1 MINSYLE
8 KHYKEILGKVK
19 GVTKNHELTED
30 LLQDCILAF
39 LEKGPDY
46 TTKVLNDNKV
56 QHYIVRMAHIQ
67 FNSKTSPFYT
77 KYKKLQREN
86 VNYSGTAGSK
96 IDFYELDYEEGV
108 VIRAKGKESYDVI
121 EEKELYEDKDT
132 LTDDI
137 KIYIGKLPFNDRHY
151 AQRHLIDGVS
161 QREISKFYNINRTH
175 ISTSIDLTKKNI
187 RMNFNRDDYKTE

>member
-19 GVTKNHELTED
+19 GVTRNHELTED

-46 TTKVLNDNKV
+46 TSRILMEDKV

-67 FNSKTSPFYT
+67 FNSSTSPFYT
-77 KYKKLQREN
+77 KYRKASRKSNPIE
-86 VNYSGTAGSK
+86 
-96 IDFYELDYEEGV
+96 DYQFEEEG
-108 VIRAKGKESYDVI
+108 I
-121 EEKELYEDKDT
+121 ELKEDKEK
-132 LTDDI
+132 LVKDI
-137 KIYIGKLPFNDRHY
+137 KIYIGKLPLTDKTF
-151 AQRHLIDGVS
+151 AQRHLVDDVS
-161 QREISKFYNINRTH
+161 QREMSRFYNINRTH
-175 ISTSIDLTKKNI
+175 ISASIDLTKKNI

>member
-19 GVTKNHELTED
+19 GVTRNHELTED

-46 TTKVLNDNKV
+46 TSRILMEDKV

-67 FNSKTSPFYT
+67 FNSSTSPFYT
-77 KYKKLQREN
+77 KYRKASRKSN
-86 VNYSGTAGSK
+86 PIYNYE
-96 IDFYELDYEEGV
+96 IEEEG
-108 VIRAKGKESYDVI
+108 I
-121 EEKELYEDKDT
+121 ELKEDKEK
-132 LTDDI
+132 LVKDI
-137 KIYIGKLPFNDRHY
+137 KIYIGKLPLTDKTF
-151 AQRHLIDGVS
+151 AQRHLIDDVS
-161 QREISKFYNINRTH
+161 QREMSRFYNINRTH
-175 ISTSIDLTKKNI
+175 ISSSIDLTKKNI

>member
-19 GVTKNHELTED
+19 GVTRNHELTED

-46 TTKVLNDNKV
+46 TSRILMEDKV

-67 FNSKTSPFYT
+67 FNSSTSPFYT
-77 KYKKLQREN
+77 KYRKASRKSNPIEN
-86 VNYSGTAGSK
+86 
-96 IDFYELDYEEGV
+96 YEIEEEG
-108 VIRAKGKESYDVI
+108 I
-121 EEKELYEDKDT
+121 ELKEDKEK
-132 LTDDI
+132 LVKDI
-137 KIYIGKLPFNDRHY
+137 KIYIGKLPLTDKTF
-151 AQRHLIDGVS
+151 AQRHLIDDVS
-161 QREISKFYNINRTH
+161 QREMSRFYNINRTH
-175 ISTSIDLTKKNI
+175 ISASIDLTKKNI